1 MKLDMISLL
10 VGLGILVFGGTLM
23 STASGIEKITVG
35 LPLLV
40 SGMVIVGIV
49 VMLKSKTIR
58 NFPI

>member
-1 MKLDMISLL
+1 MKLDMISLF
-10 VGLGILVFGGTLM
+10 VGIGILVFGGSLM
-23 STASGIEKITVG
+23 STANGIEKITIG